1 MVRRLC
7 LSVAWVFALGF
18 AGSAAVQGRDDSLI
32 GWWKFDDG
40 LGTVARD
47 ASGRGRDG
55 TLRGE
60 PTWVIGRVDGAL
72 QFDGIDDYVEVGSV
86 GISGMDRRTL
96 VGWAKA
102 DTPAIP
108 NGTGV
113 FGFIPNGNVDAT
125 YFDVEVDDAGNYV
138 VHVHGWQGILQAV
151 DTQWHHF
158 AATYNGSSGSWYLDG
173 QWVGDVEGDIGT
185 IDQVRIGARLS
196 NGKYFPGLIDDVRVY
211 NRVLTEAE
219 IRSVMDGTD
228 LGLAMDPSPAE
239 GALDV
244 PRDAVLAWTPHP
256 SAVRH
261 NVYFGTSWNDV
272 CNAGTADPRNV
283 LVSQG
288 QAGATFDPDG
298 LPEFS
303 RTYYWRVDG
312 VGPAPD
318 NAVFKGRVWS
328 FTSESFAYPIENVVA
343 TSNAASSATE
353 GPENTVNGSGLDEN
367 DGHSMHSSNMW
378 LTTADVPT
386 PVWIQYEFDRVY
398 KLHEMLVWNY
408 NAEFEMILGFGV
420 RTAGIECSTDGAAW
434 VTLGDVEFAAATA
447 AAGYVANTTVDLAGT
462 PARYV
467 RLVIHDNWGAMTQVG
482 LSEVRFLYTPAHARE
497 PQPAADATDVGV
509 DSVLRWR
516 GGRDA
521 VSHEV
526 YFGADED
533 DLEWVAS
540 PTEAVFTPPAMQFG
554 GTYYWKVDEVAD
566 DGLWPG
572 TVWCF
577 SMQQYA
583 SIDGFETYTD
593 DIDAGGAVF
602 NTWLDGWVNGTG
614 ATVGY
619 LEAPFAERTIVHS
632 GRQSMPLQYD
642 NTVSPFYSEAERTF
656 AGPQDWTVGG
666 ADSLR
671 LYFRGQATN
680 SPQTVYLSLKDNA
693 GRSATVVHEDAQT
706 VRATEWQQWRI
717 PLSAFTGVTLSRVQA
732 IAIGVGS
739 RTSPTAGGSGTI
751 YIDDVGYGRAA
762 DGQ

>member
-7 LSVAWVFALGF
+7 FSVAWVFALGF

-55 TLRGE
+55 TLRGG

-86 GISGMDRRTL
+86 GISGTAPRTVL
-96 VGWAKA
+96 GWVKA
-102 DTPAIP
+102 GTPAVP
-108 NGTGV
+108 SWTSV
-113 FGFIPNGNVDAT
+113 FGFVPDGSTDGT
-125 YFDVEVDDAGNYV
+125 YFDVEIDDTGHYV
-138 VHVHGWQGILQAV
+138 AHICGDQWILGPV
-151 DTQWHHF
+151 DTQWRHVGG
-158 AATYNGSSGSWYLDG
+158 TYDGSAGRWYLDG
-173 QWVGDVEGDIGT
+173 QLIGGVEGQLGT
-185 IDQVRIGARLS
+185 IDHVRIGARLS
-196 NGKYFPGLIDDVRVY
+196 NGKYFPGLIDDVRIY

-228 LGLAMDPSPAE
+228 LGLATAPSPAE

-298 LPEFS
+298 LSEFS

-328 FTSESFAYPIENVVA
+328 FTSEFFVYPIEDVVA
-343 TSNAASSATE
+343 TSNATSSATE

-367 DGHSMHSSNMW
+367 DGHSMHSSDMW

-420 RTAGIECSTDGAAW
+420 RTAGIECSTDGIAW

-467 RLVIHDNWGAMTQVG
+467 RLVIHDNWGAMTPVG
-482 LSEVRFLYTPAHARE
+482 LSEVRFLYVPAHARE
-497 PQPAADATDVGV
+497 PQPASDATDVGV

-526 YFGADED
+526 YFGAGED

-554 GTYYWKVDEVAD
+554 ATYYWKVDEVAG

-577 SMQQYA
+577 STQQYA

-693 GRSATVVHEDAQT
+693 GHSATVVHESAEA

-717 PLSAFTGVTLSRVQA
+717 PLSAFPGVTLSRVQA

-751 YIDDVGYGRAA
+751 YIDDVGYGRA
-762 DGQ
+762 DE